1 MKELTVTYVLPD
13 DMSAEFI
20 TSNELCRVMSWT
32 NPFDE
37 KRELVKLARDMA
49 DFIGSMKF
57 SGENMDRAIALLNR
71 ADRMP
76 V

>member
-1 MKELTVTYVLPD
+1 MKELTVTYILPD
-13 DMSAEFI
+13 DVSAEFI
-20 TSNELCRVMSWT
+20 TGNEYCRVMSWT

-49 DFIGSMKF
+49 GFIGSMKF
-57 SGENMDRAIALLNR
+57 SGENAEHACALLNR

>member
-1 MKELTVTYVLPD
+1 MKELTVTYVWPD
-13 DMSAEFI
+13 DISSEFI

-37 KRELVKLARDMA
+37 KRELAKLARDMA
-49 DFIGSMKF
+49 DFIGSMTF
-57 SGENMDRAIALLNR
+57 NGENADRACALLNR

-76 V
+76 